1 MSKYIYVGKIVGTHG
16 LKGELKIISD
26 EVFLDNIFK
35 PNNNLYIGDEYQKE
49 QIATYRIHK
58 NYNLVSLIDYQDIN
72 NIDEFLNKDVYVD
85 KEELNVEY
93 LLSDLIDCEII
104 DDQQYGK
111 VIDIEKGKGCNYLKV
126 KYNKVYFI
134 PIIDEYIKEIDC
146 SNKIIKVRNA
156 KSLIL

>member
-1 MSKYIYVGKIVGTHG
+1 MANYIYVGRIVGTHG

-26 EVFLDNIFK
+26 EVFLDKIFK

-58 NYNLVSLIDYQDIN
+58 NYNLVSLTNHQDIN
-72 NIDEFLNKDVYVD
+72 RINDFLNKDVYIN
-85 KEELNVEY
+85 KEEIDVEY
-93 LLSDLIDCEII
+93 LLSDLIDCDII
-104 DDQQYGK
+104 DDQKYGK

-134 PIIDEYIKEIDC
+134 PIIGEYIKEIDC

-156 KSLIL
+156 KSLII

>member
-1 MSKYIYVGKIVGTHG
+1 MKNKDKNLLCPNSECFNIPEILYIYNPLDSLIKYKCSFHNNGK
-16 LKGELKIISD
+16 
-26 EVFLDNIFK
+26 N
-35 PNNNLYIGDEYQKE
+35 EYQKE

-104 DDQQYGK
+104 DTT
-111 VIDIEKGKGCNYLKV
+111 
-126 KYNKVYFI
+126 
-134 PIIDEYIKEIDC
+134 
-146 SNKIIKVRNA
+146 
-156 KSLIL
+156 